1 MSLLESTANFIGK
14 DGFNW
19 WIGQVEA
26 DGGKDTEADEL
37 AANRVKVRIL
47 GYHNKNKEV
56 LPTKKLP
63 WATVM
68 MPATSPQ
75 KSGVGAVHQLLKNTW
90 VIGFF
95 MDGSAAQI
103 PIVMGSIGD
112 HNYTEYKK
120 DEEPTQGEKGEGFEQ
135 KAAPKAEDHD
145 GQNKPAGE
153 QGPKGGTG
161 SMPAN
166 TSKVKGPSELDK
178 LADKKKCFEL
188 DISNGKCG
196 TETATKVEGPLKE
209 LFAFARGLEQ
219 SETGQFINSVTGE
232 IEDLEG
238 EISKTAGRLQQSM
251 SGLLGGIKGTVLK
264 ETQKFIREQMDKIN
278 IPNPEI
284 LEPVKTQLKGI
295 GDLVGCL
302 FKQILGDLGSFI
314 ENLITDLVSKVL
326 DTALCLIQDIL
337 GSIMSKIMDMVNK
350 ALGILQGVLG
360 AIKGAAGMIQGL
372 LSKVLDFIDLF
383 CDGAVSCAIGASV
396 FKTCQGAEA
405 KGNEKSKKEQD
416 QYKVK
421 PPKGGSVIG
430 SGKPNAKGFVPLELA
445 DGTKVAFN
453 TSTGEQSPLDTAT
466 SGNKTGITDKSFDTR
481 GPLDKFED
489 FVADLQP
496 QVPVDCSNSLFNKK
510 PCFPE
515 MIFDAL
521 QSTTPIKALPII
533 DDIGSTVGV
542 IVKKFGGGIPN
553 FGLGVKARS
562 VSTCNE
568 QEGKGAR
575 FKPVFVADGS
585 GIPGNVRLERVDVIR
600 PGIGYGFSSDNSVCP
615 QEQTFVNINDPGL
628 KAFISEG
635 TILYLVRAADGA
647 VSDTQPDIMQ
657 VDDFDYKGEG
667 LIRIATINPEDA
679 DLIQPGMVLR
689 TAEGYEFTLNFTKK
703 YIDFFIPPDATAVY
717 ANCPDLIPLL
727 KDVTV
732 VNVGEGHTDPKVI
745 VDTPGGTEEIG
756 FVTTD
761 TRGRLLKPTITKK
774 SIGFNNPRIVDS
786 TGGGAKIV
794 PVYEFTGPKR
804 IKELIALDQYIDCVG
819 HPSIPEEE
827 LVGYVN
833 GVPYYGPFHI
843 HMGRKMTGATHT
855 GTGQYIYDSQSESI
869 GSSSTTTSTT
879 VTTVTPTTQTSTTTP
894 TTPTTTYT
902 PTNNNPPS
910 SGGGGSTPPPSSGG
924 GGGGY

>member
-1 MSLLESTANFIGK
+1 
-14 DGFNW
+14 
-19 WIGQVEA
+19 
-26 DGGKDTEADEL
+26 
-37 AANRVKVRIL
+37 
-47 GYHNKNKEV
+47 
-56 LPTKKLP
+56 
-63 WATVM
+63 
-68 MPATSPQ
+68 
-75 KSGVGAVHQLLKNTW
+75 
-90 VIGFF
+90 
-95 MDGSAAQI
+95 
-103 PIVMGSIGD
+103 
-112 HNYTEYKK
+112 
-120 DEEPTQGEKGEGFEQ
+120 
-135 KAAPKAEDHD
+135 
-145 GQNKPAGE
+145 
-153 QGPKGGTG
+153 
-161 SMPAN
+161 
-166 TSKVKGPSELDK
+166 
-178 LADKKKCFEL
+178 
-188 DISNGKCG
+188 
-196 TETATKVEGPLKE
+196 
-209 LFAFARGLEQ
+209 
-219 SETGQFINSVTGE
+219 
-232 IEDLEG
+232 
-238 EISKTAGRLQQSM
+238 
-251 SGLLGGIKGTVLK
+251 
-264 ETQKFIREQMDKIN
+264 
-278 IPNPEI
+278 
-284 LEPVKTQLKGI
+284 
-295 GDLVGCL
+295 
-302 FKQILGDLGSFI
+302 
-314 ENLITDLVSKVL
+314 
-326 DTALCLIQDIL
+326 
-337 GSIMSKIMDMVNK
+337 
-350 ALGILQGVLG
+350 
-360 AIKGAAGMIQGL
+360 
-372 LSKVLDFIDLF
+372 
-383 CDGAVSCAIGASV
+383 
-396 FKTCQGAEA
+396 
-405 KGNEKSKKEQD
+405 
-416 QYKVK
+416 
-421 PPKGGSVIG
+421 
-430 SGKPNAKGFVPLELA
+430 
-445 DGTKVAFN
+445 
-453 TSTGEQSPLDTAT
+453 
-466 SGNKTGITDKSFDTR
+466 
-481 GPLDKFED
+481 
-489 FVADLQP
+489 
-496 QVPVDCSNSLFNKK
+496 
-510 PCFPE
+510 

-553 FGLGVKARS
+553 FGLGVKFRS
-562 VSTCNE
+562 VATCNE

-585 GIPGNVRLERVDVIR
+585 GIPGNVRLERIDVIR

-615 QEQTFVNINDPGL
+615 QEQTFVNINDPEL
-628 KAFISEG
+628 KSFISEG
-635 TILYLVRAADGA
+635 TILYLVNQVDGA

-667 LIRIATINPEDA
+667 LIRIATINPEDG

-819 HPSIPEEE
+819 HPSIPEEA
-827 LVGYVN
+827 VGYVN